1 MSAKVWLVGAGPG
14 DPELLTLK
22 AVRALHEADVVLI
35 DDLVNPVVL
44 EHCPAAR
51 VIPVGKRGGCRS
63 TPQAFIHRLM
73 LRYVRQGKCVV
84 RLKGGDPC
92 IFGRGGEEA
101 DWLQERGVAVELVNG
116 ITAGL
121 AGATQS
127 GISLTLRGISR
138 GVTLVTAH
146 TQDDSS
152 LNWQALAQS
161 GTTLVVYMGVAKLP
175 QIHENLLAGG
185 MSPDMPVAMIEN
197 ASLPSQRECRSTLA
211 NMQRDAVAFELKS
224 PAILVI
230 GAVAAAGQEVL
241 NQTSLNDL
249 QQQAGRVPALLPTRQ
264 HALHTQI
271 ADKEKPGLSRA
282 FQYKRLIT

>member
-1 MSAKVWLVGAGPG
+1 MNGKVWLVGAGPG

-22 AVRALHEADVVLI
+22 AVKALNQADVVMI
-35 DDLVNPVVL
+35 DDLVNPAVL
-44 EHCPAAR
+44 EHCPNAR
-51 VIPVGKRGGCRS
+51 VVRVGKRGGCRS
-63 TPQAFIHRLM
+63 TPQEFIHRLM
-73 LRYVRQGKCVV
+73 LRYARQGRCVV

-101 DWLQERGVAVELVNG
+101 EWLAERGVKSELVNG

-121 AGATQS
+121 AGATNC

-161 GTTLVVYMGVAKLP
+161 GTTLVVYMGVAKLAD
-175 QIHENLLAGG
+175 IHQGLLEGG
-185 MSPDMPVAMIEN
+185 MTGAMPVAMIEN
-197 ASLPSQRECRSTLA
+197 ASLPHQRECRSTLA
-211 NMQRDAVAFELKS
+211 RMQMDAKAFELKS

-230 GAVAAAGQEVL
+230 GEVAAAQAVL
-241 NQTSLNDL
+241 PLAQS
-249 QQQAGRVPALLPTRQ
+249 A
-264 HALHTQI
+264 
-271 ADKEKPGLSRA
+271 
-282 FQYKRLIT
+282 